1 MDQKE
6 KLYKSAKD
14 AEEFNFV
21 HEVGSVDNYRH
32 RLCLVYTDPKKT
44 HVHFHRWDV
53 AEVRTYK
60 NKGCSVR
67 HEYLV
72 ARLLDKNGL
81 DILLRIDRRIHGSS
95 NNTFF
100 RSLLGSST
108 PATPSPPT
116 APTHPSLPTNT
127 EAGQPKFRKIAADE
141 VSIIPASRIKK
152 KKSVAFVQLTKGQL
166 CLPELIVLACEV
178 HQYSR
183 TYHFAEENCYWFCS
197 MVLEAITEKLRKDA
211 GSPHD
216 PQHNELLPTD
226 PPLALQDAI
235 QESVRDP
242 FVTSSLPPHVEPSW
256 LDRPGTWNGI
266 PATKPLRAVNIHE
279 LVADYDKSW
288 KEFQDDVT
296 DRIPKSKERANE
308 ERKEY
313 ERRVEDESN
322 RADEERK
329 RAEEERKRAEEERER
344 AERAEEEKQEE
355 RKRAERAEEE
365 RQEERKR
372 AERAEEERQE
382 ERKRADEERQE
393 ERKRADE
400 ERKDAERRIA
410 ELEAKLAAFTK

>member
-1 MDQKE
+1 
-6 KLYKSAKD
+6 
-14 AEEFNFV
+14 
-21 HEVGSVDNYRH
+21 
-32 RLCLVYTDPKKT
+32 
-44 HVHFHRWDV
+44 
-53 AEVRTYK
+53 
-60 NKGCSVR
+60 
-67 HEYLV
+67 
-72 ARLLDKNGL
+72 
-81 DILLRIDRRIHGSS
+81 
-95 NNTFF
+95 
-100 RSLLGSST
+100 
-108 PATPSPPT
+108 
-116 APTHPSLPTNT
+116 
-127 EAGQPKFRKIAADE
+127 
-141 VSIIPASRIKK
+141 
-152 KKSVAFVQLTKGQL
+152 
-166 CLPELIVLACEV
+166 
-178 HQYSR
+178 
-183 TYHFAEENCYWFCS
+183 
-197 MVLEAITEKLRKDA
+197 MVLEAIMEKLRKDA

-266 PATKPLRAVNIHE
+266 PATKPLLAINIHE

-329 RAEEERKRAEEERER
+329 RAEEERKRAEDERKRAEEERQR
-344 AERAEEEKQEE
+344 AEHAEEEKQEERKRAEEE

-372 AERAEEERQE
+372 AERAEEER
-382 ERKRADEERQE
+382 
-393 ERKRADE
+393 
-400 ERKDAERRIA
+400 KDAERRIA
-410 ELEAKLAAFTK
+410 ELEAKLAAFTVT